1 MKVVKSYLDGEGG
14 LGSIAKQYGIGSET
28 QVKTWVN
35 AYKTLGTDGLKRK
48 KQLLEIYKT
57 PEKIYSLNKN
67 DLLKI
72 KGIGNE
78 TINNIRLTI

>member
-1 MKVVKSYLDGEGG
+1 MTKYDFNFKMKVVKSYLDEEGG

-48 KQLLEIYKT
+48 KQKT
-57 PEKIYSLNKN
+57 CYTDMLPLWWKVKI
-67 DLLKI
+67 I
-72 KGIGNE
+72 K
-78 TINNIRLTI
+78 LFS